1 MHIDPINLLQVSLYS
16 KLMTDGVQNDIR
28 YTIVLISLFAVYKFV
43 TTGSMRDHIYD
54 YIQQLLENKN
64 ECAIIIPQH
73 NRKIVSFVFSTTK
86 ESTQTLYSTRFHA
99 LNHYITK
106 HCSQNINKKIEVLK
120 KEQKSSWDN
129 ETIDYIL
136 LPMQNERI
144 VLNAQLGIFFEIN
157 ITNERDNNKDG
168 DNKGGNTGSHV
179 SKNYVYK
186 ISKSGRDNY
195 HILCD
200 FLEKCVKEY
209 EDEILNKKEQQ
220 TFEYIK
226 CEKDEDGK
234 CSMVY
239 RSCPFKS
246 NKHLHKNIFFENRG
260 AFIDYV
266 DRFSR
271 TLSGTARKSIEN
283 MYEDAGITYKAG
295 IIMHG
300 PPGCGKSSTIRGI
313 LNRTGRHG
321 VIIRWSSIKTC
332 AELCSL
338 LRSTTINNIKYE
350 MKDLCF
356 IFEDF
361 DANDDDVLKK
371 RNMADGF
378 VSNSHSTFPIEF
390 SSGDTVSEIPNDV
403 NELKTELMKSKKMLE
418 NMGTILMSTN
428 QKKDDGLT
436 LDCVLNA
443 IDGIIELHDAML
455 IFTTNHL
462 EKIDPAFM
470 RPGRIDYILELK
482 HATVTTVR
490 EMIEYKFRHSVDDFS
505 QYQKYF
511 DNMRDFVLSPA
522 DIQITCLKYNKG
534 EIEECLKELV
544 DKMVSNN

>member
-1 MHIDPINLLQVSLYS
+1 MHVDPIHILQVTLYS
-16 KLMTDGVQNDIR
+16 KLITEFLSKNDTP
-28 YTIVLISLFAVYKFV
+28 YTIIIVIMFGVYKFFAS
-43 TTGSMRDHIYD
+43 GSIKDHIHD
-54 YIQQLLENKN
+54 YIIQFMERKN

-73 NRKIVSFVFSTTK
+73 NRKIVSHVYSTTK

-120 KEQKSSWDN
+120 KEQKSAWDN

-144 VLNAQLGIFFEIN
+144 LLNENLGIYFEIN
-157 ITNERDNNKDG
+157 ITNERENNKDG
-168 DNKGGNTGSHV
+168 DGKNSSTGSHV

-186 ISKSGRDNY
+186 ISKSGSNNFPT
-195 HILCD
+195 LTT
-200 FLEKCVKEY
+200 FLDSCVKEY
-209 EDEILNKKEQQ
+209 EDEIINKKEQQ

-234 CSMVY
+234 CTTVY

-246 NKHLHKNIFFENRG
+246 NKLLDKNIFFEDRQK
-260 AFIDYV
+260 FINYI

-271 TLSGTARKSIEN
+271 TIAEIDRKFNEEL
-283 MYEDAGITYKAG
+283 YEDAGITYKAG
-295 IIMHG
+295 ILMHG

-321 VIIRWSSIKTC
+321 VIVRWCSIGTC

-338 LRSTTINNIKYE
+338 LRSNTINNVKYE

-371 RNMADGF
+371 RTE
-378 VSNSHSTFPIEF
+378 NSIDNNENPLPIEF
-390 SSGDTVSEIPNDV
+390 SSSETIADIPNDI
-403 NELKTELMKSKKMLE
+403 NELKTELMKSKKMLD
-418 NMGTILMSTN
+418 NMGAMLLTSN
-428 QKKDDGLT
+428 KKKDDGLT

-462 EKIDPAFM
+462 EKIDPAFI

-482 HATVTTVR
+482 HATVSTIR
-490 EMIEYKFRHSVDDFS
+490 EMIQYKFRHVIEDFS

-511 DNMRDFVLSPA
+511 DNMRDFALSPA
-522 DIQITCLKYNKG
+522 DIQITCLKYKNG
-534 EIEECLKELV
+534 EIEECLQELLE
-544 DKMVSNN
+544 KMN